1 MQPRSVYI
9 GGNYQ
14 LLPMFSGFFADFSE
28 NRSGPGTA
36 PIILFYAIFHK
47 KARGEAELR
56 RKFFAKLSFKKAEKR
71 S

>member
-14 LLPMFSGFFADFSE
+14 LLPVFSNFFHNFLRKQE
-28 NRSGPGTA
+28 RPGGRSYHT
-36 PIILFYAIFHK
+36 ILFNFSQE
-47 KARGEAELR
+47 ARGETEFR